1 MHKSVITFGVLITSL
16 VMLAIVPLLNQNNNA
31 AMAQGYDN
39 SYGDS
44 YYSQYPTDDKKYECR
59 TGPFEGFIVSSVE
72 FCDAKK
78 FDDKD
83 ERKDSRDNRTGG
95 QPPTEPPT
103 ATLTVKKQ
111 VFGCDNFQ
119 GRLMKCKNLQNN
131 SPFWLNCNDD
141 AIDHSIF
148 CLSLPESIFDI
159 EVLDE
164 QMRQIQQ
171 FKGSEQGTTIGNLG
185 PGLYRV
191 NEIKHDNF
199 LNQLGNALGP
209 QAVCVNEGRFS
220 DGGDL
225 FNQTSFINYLAIC
238 FKYVDEQGNDCNTIS
253 LAAGEERTCIVKNY
267 IRVGSQG

>member
-1 MHKSVITFGVLITSL
+1 MRKSVPNQSLLLFLVSLIMLVPFTSINFSN
-16 VMLAIVPLLNQNNNA
+16 VK
-31 AMAQGYDN
+31 AQEYGAYD
-39 SYGDS
+39 DDK
-44 YYSQYPTDDKKYECR
+44 YSQYPTDDKKYECR

-95 QPPTEPPT
+95 QPPKEPPT

-119 GRLMKCKNLQNN
+119 GRLMNCKNLQNN

-159 EVLDE
+159 QVLDE

-238 FKYVDEQGNDCNTIS
+238 FKYVDEQGNDCSTIS